1 MGVLYDIYKELN
13 MESAITPEEFEERML
28 TITETTRTRAERVY
42 EMKKLVVELLI
53 DLGYGDGAEIFADSA
68 E

>member
-1 MGVLYDIYKELN
+1 